1 MEGKDENNVGH
12 PTLNSQIDEQTTTT
26 YAIIEDVGQVI
37 EGSLADAVQ
46 EASVQYFEVSTDQ
59 LANLGLLAT
68 VSSDEFHSFS
78 VGTEQGPSGFQL
90 VQAEEGGQGPSGF
103 QLVQAEEGGQGPSG
117 FQLVQSEEGGQG
129 MKMPGIEPTL
139 QYLTGK
145 ISFTEFSQ
153 LMDTDDSE
161 QVVDIDNV
169 AQTIHVTDVI
179 MPTEE
184 TIVEEEEDEEGAD
197 DGGGQSEDM
206 EANEKSPRK
215 RMRKKKKKYSDLPIH
230 LEGLMGEANI
240 KFAQGDHEKAISIC
254 MDIIKMAPEAYM
266 PFQTLGLI
274 YEDQGDLKKSLQY
287 SLISAYLNPVDRN
300 SWIRLAELCQ
310 ELGDKQQATLC
321 YTKAL
326 RAEPQNPQNL
336 DLFWSRS
343 HLYEELGE
351 KKKALEG
358 YKSMLRITPSQDG
371 ERYME
376 IARTITK
383 HYYEE
388 DDKVSAME
396 TMRNAFEANSENV
409 TAEDVNLFM
418 ELLMTQRQFLQAI
431 EVLVNHCGVVFQLN
445 VNREWSKAVPIGI
458 SLIENGAVK
467 ISSVAIPEILPID
480 LRVKL
485 GICLI
490 QNKLFTIAQVVI
502 NQLFQESVED
512 VGDLYLDVAEAYMDQ
527 RCFVDAKP
535 ILKKLVNSEN
545 YNLAAVWLRLAECL
559 NSLGEVERAVDAY
572 SRVVEMAP
580 SHIEARMSLSTLQ
593 SQLGKHEEALK
604 ALSRDESD
612 GLLTKEEKT
621 LLLQR
626 CMLFYAHGRLDEFYH
641 ECKAL
646 LFNMFKDL
654 NDPDFIK
661 AVYCCRSNKTRRE
674 MLQDHFK
681 PGYKVGDS
689 SKSDIPVDD
698 LWDLFVKLCELL
710 LNNKKYDD
718 LLEVTALSMSCPYF
732 MLEPRKVKQ
741 AEFMCLLACI
751 RSKNEHFA
759 FSHIREI
766 CIKEGH
772 KNQAWNLLNQVL
784 LISTE
789 NRHSRFCL
797 RYLLT
802 NPDHAPVE
810 LLNGHN
816 ATISG
821 TYKYALG
828 EYVAVLRTCPEDPLV
843 NLCIGL
849 TLIHL
854 AGQKYSSKKHSLFAQ
869 GLTFINNYMELRGEC
884 QEIYYN
890 LGRALHQLG
899 LTYAAIHYYKKGL
912 TFPPIIEDG
921 ENRFDLTHQLAYNL
935 MIIYKSS
942 GSDALAR
949 HIMNRYLVI

>member
-12 PTLNSQIDEQTTTT
+12 PTLNPQIDEQTTTT

-68 VSSDEFHSFS
+68 VSSDEFHSFR
-78 VGTEQGPSGFQL
+78 
-90 VQAEEGGQGPSGF
+90 
-103 QLVQAEEGGQGPSG
+103 
-117 FQLVQSEEGGQG
+117 
-129 MKMPGIEPTL
+129 
-139 QYLTGK
+139 K

-661 AVYCCRSNKTRRE
+661 
-674 MLQDHFK
+674 
-681 PGYKVGDS
+681 VGDS

-772 KNQAWNLLNQVL
+772 KNQAWNLLNQ
-784 LISTE
+784 
-789 NRHSRFCL
+789 
-797 RYLLT
+797 

-890 LGRALHQLG
+890 LGRALHQLEVRNPE
-899 LTYAAIHYYKKGL
+899 L
-912 TFPPIIEDG
+912 
-921 ENRFDLTHQLAYNL
+921 Q
-935 MIIYKSS
+935 IIYK
-942 GSDALAR
+942 
-949 HIMNRYLVI
+949 